1 MMEDRMAGQPQ
12 EDPEAWAQEPPDEG
26 NVQRIPDPLRAHV
39 RRALP
44 EPDEQERE
52 RQVQRMQRR
61 ATMSRSDIYAR
72 PMRAGRPIPDGAIA
86 RLWSSLKHNLAGE
99 LRRREW
105 AVDEQLMRA
114 EPLSRPN
121 TISVISPKGGVGKT
135 TISFVLGNLLAS
147 QLRLRV
153 IAIDANPD
161 FGTLASLAED
171 DRRSSR
177 SLGDLL
183 ADHHQIGS
191 PAELHPYVSRLSSGL
206 HLLGAPAD
214 AEVMAQLTP
223 GLYGRLLDILER
235 FYEVLILDLGT
246 GITDP
251 IAQFAVQRADQSVVI
266 TTPEWITSAGVLGA
280 LRYLQLE
287 EGTLVLNQAA
297 TRRGGAERQVIE
309 ETFSRHA
316 VATRATIPYDQR
328 LRLMLDTGTYTLET
342 LKRSTRVPIKELGA
356 AIARNFV

>member
-1 MMEDRMAGQPQ
+1 MAGQPH
-12 EDPEAWAQEPPDEG
+12 EDPRVRAEEPPPEAG
-26 NVQRIPDPLRAHV
+26 PSNVQRIPDPLGPHA
-39 RRALP
+39 RRPLP
-44 EPDEQERE
+44 EIDSGQHE
-52 RQVQRMQRR
+52 RQARRVPQR
-61 ATMSRSDIYAR
+61 AIMSRSDIYSR
-72 PMRAGRPIPDGAIA
+72 PMRAGRPIPDGAVP
-86 RLWSSLKHNLAGE
+86 RTWNSLKYSLASE
-99 LRRREW
+99 ARRREW
-105 AVDEQLMRA
+105 AVDEQLLRA

-161 FGTLASLAED
+161 FGTLASLSDD
-171 DRRSSR
+171 DRRSTR

-183 ADHHQIGS
+183 ADHEQISS

-214 AEVMAQLTP
+214 AEVMAQMTP
-223 GLYGRLLDILER
+223 GLYGRLLDVLEHY
-235 FYEVLILDLGT
+235 YEVLILDLGT

-251 IAQFAVQRADQSVVI
+251 IAQFAVRRADQSVVI

-287 EGTLVLNQAA
+287 EGTLVLNQAT
-297 TRRGGAERQVIE
+297 TRRGGAARQVIE
-309 ETFSRHA
+309 ETFARYA
-316 VATRATIPYDQR
+316 VATRATIPYDQQ
-328 LRLMLDTGTYTLET
+328 LRLMLDTGTYTLDT
-342 LKRSTRVPIKELGA
+342 LKRSTRIPIKELGA

>member
-1 MMEDRMAGQPQ
+1 MAGQPQ
-12 EDPEAWAQEPPDEG
+12 EDARAWTQDPSAEAG
-26 NVQRIPDPLRAHV
+26 TTNMRGIPDPLRPAE
-39 RRALP
+39 RRPLP
-44 EPDEQERE
+44 EIDPAQHE
-52 RQVQRMQRR
+52 RQVRHVQQR
-61 ATMSRSDIYAR
+61 ATMSRSDIYSR
-72 PMRAGRPIPDGAIA
+72 PMRAGRPIPDGSIPRA
-86 RLWSSLKHNLAGE
+86 WTSLKYSVAGE
-99 LRRREW
+99 QRRREW
-105 AVDEQLMRA
+105 AVDEQLLRA
-114 EPLSRPN
+114 QPLSRPN

-161 FGTLASLAED
+161 FGTLASLAD
-171 DRRSSR
+171 DGRQSPR

-183 ADHHQIGS
+183 ADHDQISS

-214 AEVMAQLTP
+214 AEVMAQMTP
-223 GLYGRLLDILER
+223 GLYGRLLDVLEHY
-235 FYEVLILDLGT
+235 YEVLILDLGT

-297 TRRGGAERQVIE
+297 TRRGGAARQVIE
-309 ETFSRHA
+309 ETFARYA

-328 LRLMLDTGTYTLET
+328 LRLMLDTGTYTLDS
-342 LKRSTRVPIKELGA
+342 LKRSTRIPIKELGA